1 MVAVGGGGR
10 EGAGGMSSK
19 CTILPLTAI
28 VNLSDPSVIS
38 FCTVVEPGRPAL
50 KLIVSHFGKSVLQED
65 GTLDRA
71 KLGSIIFA
79 DSEKRKVLNRCTHPY
94 IQRTMLW
101 EVLTSLLSGEWME
114 FGRQSELDRKLYRVK
129 NKLSEK
135 T

>member
-1 MVAVGGGGR
+1 M
-10 EGAGGMSSK
+10 
-19 CTILPLTAI
+19 
-28 VNLSDPSVIS
+28 
-38 FCTVVEPGRPAL
+38 EPGKPAL
-50 KLIVSHFGKSVLQED
+50 KLIVSHFGKLVLQDD

-101 EVLTSLLSGEWME
+101 EVLTSFLSGESTE
-114 FGRQSELDRKLYRVK
+114 FGRQSELDRKLHRGK

>member
-1 MVAVGGGGR
+1 
-10 EGAGGMSSK
+10 MSSK
-19 CTILPLTAI
+19 CTTLPWGDI
-28 VNLSDPSVIS
+28 VDLSDPSMIS
-38 FCTVVEPGRPAL
+38 FCTVVEPGKPAL
-50 KLIVSHFGKSVLQED
+50 KLIVQHFGKSVLQDD

-101 EVLTSLLSGEWME
+101 EVLTSFLSGKLTT
-114 FGRQSELDRKLYRVK
+114 FGRQSELDSKLHRLRVK
-129 NKLSEK
+129 DRQLDK